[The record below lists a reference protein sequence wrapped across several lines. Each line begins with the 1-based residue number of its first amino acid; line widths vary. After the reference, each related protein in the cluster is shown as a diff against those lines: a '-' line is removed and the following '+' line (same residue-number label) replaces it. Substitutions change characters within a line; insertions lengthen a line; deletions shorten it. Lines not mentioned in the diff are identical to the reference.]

1 MKLGHEKLTE
11 LVGRHVRIADDITWN
26 RFTSIPWEQI
36 KLDVL
41 TEKQRSAVAFIT
53 FIEDHLPG
61 YFTEY
66 NKIFSI
72 DEDTPLEEC
81 IFNREV
87 YHFLVRWAQEEDR
100 HAHVLVNYQLKSG
113 LAAGDEFHTALTQ
126 EGRKKFTIE
135 FNDPAQIFT
144 YALIQEKATYLY
156 YNQLRNVIEEP
167 VLKIILLL
175 LAKDEARH
183 LAFFAGVV
191 GAYIEQFGERMIPH
205 IKIVLDNFKMPLYNT
220 LDNYWR
226 RALIISDAAG
236 GYDHTL
242 AYEELVKV
250 IKRFADTSTR
260 SKSVDIVD
268 LVQKITAI

>member
-1 MKLGHEKLTE
+1 MRLSQEKLTE
-11 LVGRHVRIADDITWN
+11 LVGRHVGIADDITWN
-26 RFTSIPWEQI
+26 RFTSIRWDQLR
-36 KLDVL
+36 LDVL

-81 IFNREV
+81 MFNREV
-87 YHFLVRWAQEEDR
+87 YHFLIRWAQEEDR

-113 LAAGDEFHTALTQ
+113 LASGDQFHKALTQ
-126 EGRKKFTIE
+126 EGRKRFTIE
-135 FNDPAQIFT
+135 FNNPAQIFT

-156 YNQLRNVIEEP
+156 YSQLRNVIEEP
-167 VLKIILLL
+167 VLKFILLL

-183 LAFFAGVV
+183 LAFFSGVV

-205 IKIVLDNFKMPLYNT
+205 IKVVLDNFKMPLYNT

-226 RALIISDAAG
+226 RALVISDAAG
-236 GYDHTL
+236 GYNHAQ

-250 IKRFADTSTR
+250 IKRFADSSTR
-260 SKSVDIVD
+260 SKSADILD